1 MQLPQYKTVTRLTS
15 EIKGTLEQGF
25 KFETVIGEVSN
36 FKPHYSGHWYFT
48 LKDTGAQISCCMWA
62 GNNKKINFTP
72 KDGSQIV
79 VTGSVTVYPPRGNYQ
94 LDITDMKNI
103 GVGDLQVAF
112 EFLKEKLGKEGLFET
127 ARKRDIRSFPSKIG
141 IVTSPTGAA
150 FQDMISV
157 ANRRFPLVE
166 LILAPAK
173 VQGEGAA
180 ISIANGIAALNEF
193 DDIEVIIIGRGGGSL
208 EDLWAFNEEITAR
221 AVFNSRI
228 PVISAVG
235 HEVDFTI
242 SDFVADRRAATPTA
256 AMELVTPD
264 KTKVEAVL
272 NDFMANF
279 GSNLT
284 ANLEGKKDSVVRFI
298 NSPVVKTPV
307 NIIKMNSQKLD
318 ISVMKLEN
326 TMTTI
331 LKDLKNRT
339 NSAIL
344 HLKSN
349 DHNRI
354 LKKGFVFVTQN
365 NIFIKSSKE
374 LRLEDQFQLNFFDG
388 KILIEGNDEKSK

>member
-1 MQLPQYKTVTRLTS
+1 MQLPQYKTITRLTS

-25 KFETVIGEVSN
+25 RLETVIGEVSN

-48 LKDTGAQISCCMWA
+48 LKDAGAQISCCMWA

-79 VTGSVTVYPPRGNYQ
+79 ATGSVTVYPPRGNYQ
-94 LDITDMKNI
+94 FDITDMKNT

-112 EFLKEKLGKEGLFET
+112 EFLKEKLGKEGLFES
-127 ARKRDIRSFPSKIG
+127 ARKREIRTFPSKIG

-166 LILAPAK
+166 LVLAPAK

-180 ISIANGIAALNEF
+180 ASIADGIAALNTF
-193 DDIEVIIIGRGGGSL
+193 DDIDVIIIGRGGGSL
-208 EDLWAFNEEITAR
+208 EDLWAFNEEVTAR

-242 SDFVADRRAATPTA
+242 SDFVADIRAATPTA
-256 AMELVTPD
+256 AMELITPD
-264 KTKVEAVL
+264 KMKVEAAL
-272 NDFMANF
+272 NDFMNHF
-279 GSNLT
+279 DSSVS
-284 ANLEGKKDSVVRFI
+284 ANLNGKKDSVFKFI
-298 NSPVVKTPV
+298 NSPVAKTPG

-318 ISVMKLEN
+318 FAMLRLEN
-326 TMTTI
+326 TMSAN
-331 LKDLKNRT
+331 LKDLKNRV

-365 NIFIKSSKE
+365 DKFIKSSQE
-374 LRLEDQFQLNFFDG
+374 LSIKNQFYLNFFDG
-388 KILIEGNDEKSK
+388 KILIKGNNGQSE

>member
-1 MQLPQYKTVTRLTS
+1 
-15 EIKGTLEQGF
+15 
-25 KFETVIGEVSN
+25 
-36 FKPHYSGHWYFT
+36 
-48 LKDTGAQISCCMWA
+48 
-62 GNNKKINFTP
+62 
-72 KDGSQIV
+72 
-79 VTGSVTVYPPRGNYQ
+79 
-94 LDITDMKNI
+94 
-103 GVGDLQVAF
+103 VGDLQVAF

-127 ARKRDIRSFPSKIG
+127 ARKREIRTFPSKIG

-180 ISIANGIAALNEF
+180 MSIANGIAALNEF
-193 DDIEVIIIGRGGGSL
+193 PDIDVIIIGRGGGSL

-228 PVISAVG
+228 PIISAVG

-264 KTKVEAVL
+264 KMKVASAL
-272 NDFMANF
+272 NDFMNNF
-279 GSNLT
+279 GAAVS
-284 ANLEGKKDSVVRFI
+284 ANLSGKKDSVLRFI

-318 ISVMKLEN
+318 LAAMRLDNIMN
-326 TMTTI
+326 TN
-331 LKDLKNRT
+331 LKDLKNRV

-365 NIFIKSSKE
+365 DKFIKSSQE
-374 LRLEDQFQLNFFDG
+374 LRVKDQFQLNFFDG
-388 KILIEGNDEKSK
+388 KILIEGNNGKSK